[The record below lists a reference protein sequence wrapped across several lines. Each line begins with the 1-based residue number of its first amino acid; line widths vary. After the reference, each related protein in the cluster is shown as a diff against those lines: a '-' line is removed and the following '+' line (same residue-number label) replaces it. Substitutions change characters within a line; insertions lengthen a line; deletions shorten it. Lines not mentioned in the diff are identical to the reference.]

1 MKKIIID
8 FDEVICD
15 NQFMETYNE
24 FFNTNK
30 RPSDF
35 EGYYIDDSIKDPVQK
50 RAFGE
55 YLVQRNFYRGAKLKE
70 GAKEAITELAKKY
83 DVYICTAYYMNYVRE
98 LCGKIVEQKYE
109 FIAREMPDFNM
120 SKILFTNSKNVVVGD
135 IMIDDNVNN
144 LLTNKSYQKLLF
156 TAEHNESMSDDE
168 LRVHN
173 LVRVNNW
180 ADILKI
186 LM

>member
-1 MKKIIID
+1 MKLFVIANLCKHTMSSLIQTKGHLILKDIIS
-8 FDEVICD
+8 
-15 NQFMETYNE
+15 M
-24 FFNTNK
+24 
-30 RPSDF
+30 
-35 EGYYIDDSIKDPVQK
+35 
-50 RAFGE
+50 
-55 YLVQRNFYRGAKLKE
+55 LVSKTLCKKGLLANILQRNFYRGAQLKE

-135 IMIDDNVNN
+135 IIIDDNVNN

-168 LRVHN
+168 LRAHN